1 LLTKEAIAELKKAG
15 LARLAVSL
23 DASVPELHDVFR
35 GVPGSYARTLQAIEW
50 ANEVGL
56 PIQINTSLHNRN
68 LHDLDNMAAL
78 VKNFKLVLWS
88 LFFLV
93 PTGRGQTEDL
103 PTAEQFEATFAKLY
117 QFSKT
122 MPFRVKTTEAQF
134 YRRYVLQQ
142 RNARNSAA
150 VQELTSGAVKGIP
163 GLLPINDGKG
173 FVFVSHIGEVYPS
186 GFLPVHAGNVRTQSL
201 TEIYRK
207 SEVLVAL
214 RNTENL
220 QGKCHECEYKEICGG
235 SRARA
240 FALTGD
246 MFAEDPC
253 CTYVPKAVVKA
264 REQKLAITS
273 IQST

>member
-1 LLTKEAIAELKKAG
+1 
-15 LARLAVSL
+15 
-23 DASVPELHDVFR
+23 
-35 GVPGSYARTLQAIEW
+35 
-50 ANEVGL
+50 
-56 PIQINTSLHNRN
+56 
-68 LHDLDNMAAL
+68 
-78 VKNFKLVLWS
+78 
-88 LFFLV
+88 
-93 PTGRGQTEDL
+93 
-103 PTAEQFEATFAKLY
+103 
-117 QFSKT
+117 

-142 RNARNSAA
+142 RGARTSNA

-186 GFLPVHAGNVRTQSL
+186 GFLPVRAGNVRAQSL

-214 RNTENL
+214 RNSENL
-220 QGKCHECEYKEICGG
+220 RGKCHACEYKEICGG

-240 FALTGD
+240 YALTGD

-253 CTYVPKAVVKA
+253 CTYIPKAVVKA
-264 REQKLAITS
+264 REHKLAMAP